1 MKLLENIRQIILE
14 ASKKKILIDKL
25 NFSEKAAETLDEL
38 CGPLSV
44 WMGNKVI
51 DYLNTNMRN
60 MLTPLEME
68 NMLKEKYEVP
78 LYIRQRI
85 QSIMDWI
92 RVGLNGNVQPYK
104 NNTFN
109 ELYSLSKQWHDS
121 LEVGE
126 GQINYVEDHDVILD
140 FRDKNGNGLYW
151 VDLNT
156 NNSPEECER
165 MGHCGR
171 SSYGY
176 LYSLRQYVPLNDKFK
191 INKSLL
197 TAAIGDDNVLYQLKG
212 PKNSKPSDKYH
223 QYIVPLFSVMD
234 GEDGYLIQKFGSEY
248 GAQQDF
254 KISDLPDE
262 TIKQLYQERP
272 DLFESKSM
280 QRVLAKMGLIELP
293 PLPTNFTLKLDPDY
307 IKYYVNGGW
316 ENRYRNRNGDVRTV
330 HIFEEIMVA
339 PWDLW
344 GYDNDVDTS
353 SFFSYTIDK
362 ETENKLWDIV
372 RQMAQKNN
380 IELDEDLDLKDSIK
394 EVDGD
399 YEIMN
404 AIRSAINSADGDD
417 YVDHMQSLL
426 KSALEEYGNVSR
438 FDDGGVEIEVDL
450 SNLVDVDDE
459 SVMDIFDEHF
469 YPYSSSYE
477 NTGGYNLDGVLD
489 TLMEQDYIEKP
500 TFDYDDR
507 WYPSP
512 DDDIVNELVRERLSE
527 IDI

>member
-223 QYIVPLFSVMD
+223 Q
-234 GEDGYLIQKFGSEY
+234 
-248 GAQQDF
+248 
-254 KISDLPDE
+254 
-262 TIKQLYQERP
+262 
-272 DLFESKSM
+272 
-280 QRVLAKMGLIELP
+280 
-293 PLPTNFTLKLDPDY
+293 
-307 IKYYVNGGW
+307 
-316 ENRYRNRNGDVRTV
+316 
-330 HIFEEIMVA
+330 
-339 PWDLW
+339 
-344 GYDNDVDTS
+344 
-353 SFFSYTIDK
+353 
-362 ETENKLWDIV
+362 
-372 RQMAQKNN
+372 
-380 IELDEDLDLKDSIK
+380 
-394 EVDGD
+394 
-399 YEIMN
+399 
-404 AIRSAINSADGDD
+404 
-417 YVDHMQSLL
+417 
-426 KSALEEYGNVSR
+426 
-438 FDDGGVEIEVDL
+438 
-450 SNLVDVDDE
+450 
-459 SVMDIFDEHF
+459 
-469 YPYSSSYE
+469 
-477 NTGGYNLDGVLD
+477 
-489 TLMEQDYIEKP
+489 
-500 TFDYDDR
+500 
-507 WYPSP
+507 
-512 DDDIVNELVRERLSE
+512 
-527 IDI
+527 